1 MKKFLLIAVLFFA
14 LAIPA
19 NAADITAPPAPGS
32 AQDLMPPEQESFGE
46 GLWFVIKSA
55 VQTLEPD
62 IAQAGRT
69 CLAVVAVV
77 LLTSL
82 LGSFPGRTKSVT
94 ELSCA
99 VALGSMLLRSAGS
112 MISTAVSTIQEL
124 STYGKLLLPVMTT
137 AMAAQGGIT
146 TSAALYT
153 GTAVFDSILS
163 SLIESMLIP
172 MVYVFI
178 ALATANS
185 ALGEDLLKK
194 IRDFVK
200 WLISWCLKIILYIF
214 TGYMGI
220 TGVISGT
227 ADQAALKAAKLTI
240 SGAVP
245 VVGGILSDASETILV
260 SAGMVKNA
268 VGIYGVLAVLAI
280 AIGPFLKIGVEY
292 LMLKLTAAVCGVFA
306 SKRTSELIQDISGA
320 MGLLL
325 AMTGTVCL
333 LLLISTVCMLK
344 GVS

>member
-1 MKKFLLIAVLFFA
+1 MKKVLWIAILLMAMTFPVQA
-14 LAIPA
+14 E
-19 NAADITAPPAPGS
+19 DIIAPPAPGA

-46 GLWFVIKSA
+46 GLWYVFKSA

-94 ELSCA
+94 ELTCA
-99 VALGSMLLRSAGS
+99 VALGSMLLNSASS
-112 MISTAVSTIQEL
+112 MISTSVSTIQEL
-124 STYGKLLLPVMTT
+124 SAYGKLLLPVMTT
-137 AMAAQGGIT
+137 AVAAQGGIT

-163 SLIESMLIP
+163 TLIGSLLVP

-194 IRDFVK
+194 ICGFVK
-200 WLISWCLKIILYIF
+200 WLITWCLKTMLYIF

-240 SGAVP
+240 SGVVP

-260 SAGMVKNA
+260 GAGIVKNA
-268 VGIYGVLAVLAI
+268 AGVYGVLAILAI
-280 AIGPFLKIGVEY
+280 AVGPFLKIGVEY

-306 SKRTSELIQDISGA
+306 SKKTSELIQDISGA

-325 AMTGTVCL
+325 AMTGTVCM

-344 GVS
+344 GVG

>member
-1 MKKFLLIAVLFFA
+1 MKKVLLIAVLLFS
-14 LAIPA
+14 LAMPA
-19 NAADITAPPAPGS
+19 NAADITAPPAPDA
-32 AQDLMPPEQESFGE
+32 AQNLMPPEQESFGE
-46 GLWFVIKSA
+46 GLWYVLKSA
-55 VQTLEPD
+55 IQMLEPD

-94 ELSCA
+94 ELTCA
-99 VALGSMLLRSAGS
+99 VALGSMLLRSTSS

-124 STYGKLLLPVMTT
+124 SAYGKLLLPVMTT

-214 TGYMGI
+214 TGYLGI

-268 VGIYGVLAVLAI
+268 AGIYGVLAILAI

-325 AMTGTVCL
+325 AMTGTVCM